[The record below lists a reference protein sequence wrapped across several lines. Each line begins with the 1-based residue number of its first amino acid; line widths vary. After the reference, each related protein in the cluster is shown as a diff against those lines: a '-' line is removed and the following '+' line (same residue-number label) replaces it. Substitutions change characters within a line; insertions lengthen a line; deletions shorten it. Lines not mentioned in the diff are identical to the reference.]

1 MKLQVTDVRTRS
13 DVQGPDVRAGSESVN
28 LARVR
33 GSGHPEKVGR
43 PVVPGA
49 PDVRKVSVVRGSGS
63 TRDAS
68 FRMRFWAE
76 FGDFGVKIDEISW
89 MEDGET

>member
-1 MKLQVTDVRTRS
+1 MISTGYGRPEKD
-13 DVQGPDVRAGSESVN
+13 GCPRAGRRSGPKSVN

-33 GSGHPEKVGR
+33 GSGRPEKVGR

-49 PDVRKVSVVRGSGS
+49 PDVRKASVVRGSGS

-68 FRMRFWAE
+68 FGTRFWAE
-76 FGDFGVKIDEISW
+76 FGDFGVKL
-89 MEDGET
+89 MRFRG